1 MFGSD
6 GFDVDG
12 FWPFAAFA
20 NFELDFLTINQ
31 GFAAAADD
39 VGEVNEEVFVA
50 VAANEPKA
58 LLIVEELHGAFW
70 HIGVLTFV
78 GLGSLATKIKVR
90 LTAPELTRHLQLKV
104 SGSKLFLFACEYL
117 RMSEPILLDEPR
129 PGITCIT
136 LNRPDDMNTLT
147 VELVNALHDALTT
160 VHNDHSCRVVV
171 LTGAGRAFC
180 AGLDLKGY
188 GTIPGTESF
197 GGPQQGMAVQQHIA
211 EVVHHMRAI
220 RQPIV
225 AAINGAAAGGGFA
238 WACASDIRYCSD
250 NAKFGTAF
258 IRLGISG
265 CDIGVSWTLPRLIGV
280 SRAWELI
287 YTGRVIDAAE
297 AERLGIVSRSVPA
310 DELMETALGVAE
322 EIARNSPFGVWM
334 TKEVLWSNLET
345 TSMRAGIDIENRNQ
359 ILAAQTDD
367 SKAAMSGFLSGNI
380 PEWKNR

>member
-1 MFGSD
+1 MSD
-6 GFDVDG
+6 
-12 FWPFAAFA
+12 
-20 NFELDFLTINQ
+20 
-31 GFAAAADD
+31 
-39 VGEVNEEVFVA
+39 
-50 VAANEPKA
+50 
-58 LLIVEELHGAFW
+58 
-70 HIGVLTFV
+70 
-78 GLGSLATKIKVR
+78 
-90 LTAPELTRHLQLKV
+90 
-104 SGSKLFLFACEYL
+104 
-117 RMSEPILLDEPR
+117 PILLDQPR
-129 PGITCIT
+129 PGITRIT

-147 VELVNALHDALTT
+147 VELVDALHEALTT
-160 VHNDHSCRVVV
+160 IHNDHDCRAVV

-211 EVVHHMRAI
+211 EIVHKMRSI

-238 WACASDIRYCSD
+238 WACASDIRYCSH

-265 CDIGVSWTLPRLIGV
+265 CDIGVSWMLPRLIGV

-297 AERLGIVSRSVPA
+297 AERLGIVSRLVPA
-310 DELMETALGVAE
+310 EDLMDTALGVAE
-322 EIARNSPFGVWM
+322 EIAANSPFGVWM

-345 TSMRAGIDIENRNQ
+345 PSLRAGIDIENRNQ
-359 ILAAQTDD
+359 ILAAQTED
-367 SKAAMSGFLSGNI
+367 SKAAMAGFLSGNM
-380 PEWKNR
+380 PDWKNR